1 MNPEN
6 GGMPE
11 RLSAGMK
18 KMIVI
23 TGESTMRPPS
33 DLVEVDPP
41 RISTSPMARNS
52 AVWTMMWWT
61 V

>member
-1 MNPEN
+1 
-6 GGMPE
+6 
-11 RLSAGMK
+11 MK